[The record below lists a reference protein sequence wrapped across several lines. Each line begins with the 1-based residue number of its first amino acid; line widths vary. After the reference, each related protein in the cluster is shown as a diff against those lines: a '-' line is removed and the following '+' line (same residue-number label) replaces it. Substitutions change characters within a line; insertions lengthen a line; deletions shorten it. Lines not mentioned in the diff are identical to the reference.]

1 MKETVL
7 LTGGAGFIG
16 SHIAVELLQRDYDVV
31 IADDLSNSRPDVPER
46 IEKITGRAP
55 VFYRM
60 DVSDRQA
67 LDRVFRAHDIAAAVH
82 LAGYKAVGESVQ
94 KPLAYYRNNLDTTL
108 ALLEVMAD
116 HGVHRL
122 IFSSSATVYGNAEA
136 PCREDMPTGG
146 CTNPYAWTKLMIE
159 QILRDAAKAD
169 PSLAA
174 VCLRYFNP
182 VGAHESGL
190 IGELPNGI
198 PNNLMPYIT
207 QTAAGIRR
215 ELTVFGNDYPT
226 PDGTGVRDYIH
237 VVDLARGHAAALD
250 YSRSHPGWEAINLGT
265 GRGSSV
271 LEIVETF
278 QRVNGVAVPHRIGP
292 RRLYRPAALSKKENF
307 AMPIRSR
314 AAAAAVHILTALCA
328 AVGVVLQC
336 GFFGGRLNLAA
347 LQYFTLMSNILCAV
361 YFAGAAVRTLR
372 RGDTWLPV
380 CKGALV
386 MAMAITGITF
396 HLFLAAGD
404 FNMGPTQL
412 ITNHLLHTAAPLL
425 TVLDWLLFDEKGHYR
440 RFEPFLWGIFPAAY
454 FVYTMIRARVS
465 SFRFYNGSPYPYPFM
480 DVDALGWGKVLLIF
494 LAMAAAFLALGYVL
508 VWIDHLL
515 ARRQKR

>member
-67 LDRVFRAHDIAAAVH
+67 LDRVFRAHD
-82 LAGYKAVGESVQ
+82 KAVGESVQ

-136 PCREDMPTGG
+136 PCREDMSTGG

-215 ELTVFGNDYPT
+215 ELTEWFN
-226 PDGTGVRDYIH
+226 
-237 VVDLARGHAAALD
+237 ALPEPQE
-250 YSRSHPGWEAINLGT
+250 SRS
-265 GRGSSV
+265 
-271 LEIVETF
+271 
-278 QRVNGVAVPHRIGP
+278 
-292 RRLYRPAALSKKENF
+292 
-307 AMPIRSR
+307 SR
-314 AAAAAVHILTALCA
+314 
-328 AVGVVLQC
+328 
-336 GFFGGRLNLAA
+336 
-347 LQYFTLMSNILCAV
+347 
-361 YFAGAAVRTLR
+361 
-372 RGDTWLPV
+372 
-380 CKGALV
+380 
-386 MAMAITGITF
+386 
-396 HLFLAAGD
+396 
-404 FNMGPTQL
+404 
-412 ITNHLLHTAAPLL
+412 
-425 TVLDWLLFDEKGHYR
+425 
-440 RFEPFLWGIFPAAY
+440 
-454 FVYTMIRARVS
+454 
-465 SFRFYNGSPYPYPFM
+465 
-480 DVDALGWGKVLLIF
+480 
-494 LAMAAAFLALGYVL
+494 
-508 VWIDHLL
+508 
-515 ARRQKR
+515 

>member
-46 IEKITGRAP
+46 IEKITGRAA

-67 LDRVFRAHDIAAAVH
+67 LDRVFREHPIAAAVH

-159 QILRDAAKAD
+159 QILRDVCTAN
-169 PSLAA
+169 PEFTA
-174 VCLRYFNP
+174 VALRYFNP
-182 VGAHESGL
+182 IGAHKSGT
-190 IGELPNGI
+190 IGENPNGI

-207 QTAAGIRR
+207 QVAVGKLK
-215 ELTVFGNDYPT
+215 ELGVFGNDYDT

-237 VVDLARGHAAALD
+237 VVDLAKGHVKALKKIED
-250 YSRSHPGWEAINLGT
+250 NSGLSIYNLGT
-265 GRGSSV
+265 GKGYSV
-271 LEIVETF
+271 LDIVKNFEAAT
-278 QRVNGVAVPHRIGP
+278 GVKIPYVIKP
-292 RRLYRPAALSKKENF
+292 RRPGDIATCYSDASKAE
-307 AMPIRSR
+307 R
-314 AAAAAVHILTALCA
+314 
-328 AVGVVLQC
+328 
-336 GFFGGRLNLAA
+336 
-347 LQYFTLMSNILCAV
+347 
-361 YFAGAAVRTLR
+361 
-372 RGDTWLPV
+372 
-380 CKGALV
+380 
-386 MAMAITGITF
+386 
-396 HLFLAAGD
+396 
-404 FNMGPTQL
+404 
-412 ITNHLLHTAAPLL
+412 
-425 TVLDWLLFDEKGHYR
+425 E
-440 RFEPFLWGIFPAAY
+440 
-454 FVYTMIRARVS
+454 
-465 SFRFYNGSPYPYPFM
+465 
-480 DVDALGWGKVLLIF
+480 LGWKAENGIKEMC
-494 LAMAAAFLALGYVL
+494 ADSWRWQSNNPNGYEE
-508 VWIDHLL
+508 
-515 ARRQKR
+515 

>member
-237 VVDLARGHAAALD
+237 VVTWPGAMRRLWTTPGAIRAGRPSTWAPDGAAACW
-250 YSRSHPGWEAINLGT
+250 RSWRPSS
-265 GRGSSV
+265 GSTAWRCPTAS
-271 LEIVETF
+271 
-278 QRVNGVAVPHRIGP
+278 A
-292 RRLYRPAALSKKENF
+292 PAAPGTCLP
-307 AMPIRSR
+307 AMPPRTRPPACCTGTRKRTWRICAGIPGAGSR
-314 AAAAAVHILTALCA
+314 ASSDPICSRAGI
-328 AVGVVLQC
+328 
-336 GFFGGRLNLAA
+336 
-347 LQYFTLMSNILCAV
+347 
-361 YFAGAAVRTLR
+361 GAACTGPQRFQKR
-372 RGDTWLPV
+372 R
-380 CKGALV
+380 
-386 MAMAITGITF
+386 I
-396 HLFLAAGD
+396 
-404 FNMGPTQL
+404 
-412 ITNHLLHTAAPLL
+412 LLCPFVPGPLL
-425 TVLDWLLFDEKGHYR
+425 R
-440 RFEPFLWGIFPAAY
+440 PCI
-454 FVYTMIRARVS
+454 S
-465 SFRFYNGSPYPYPFM
+465 
-480 DVDALGWGKVLLIF
+480 
-494 LAMAAAFLALGYVL
+494 
-508 VWIDHLL
+508 
-515 ARRQKR
+515 

>member
-108 ALLEVMAD
+108 ALLKVMAD

-198 PNNLMPYIT
+198 PNNLVPYIT

-237 VVDLARGHAAALD
+237 VVDLAKGHVAAVK
-250 YSRSHPGWEAINLGT
+250 YVVSGQGCEVFNLGT
-265 GRGSSV
+265 GIGYSV
-271 LEIVETF
+271 LDMVHAFEKA
-278 QRVNGVAVPHRIGP
+278 NGVKVPYQIVG
-292 RRLYRPAALSKKENF
+292 RRPGDLPTCYADPAKSE
-307 AMPIRSR
+307 
-314 AAAAAVHILTALCA
+314 
-328 AVGVVLQC
+328 
-336 GFFGGRLNLAA
+336 
-347 LQYFTLMSNILCAV
+347 
-361 YFAGAAVRTLR
+361 
-372 RGDTWLPV
+372 
-380 CKGALV
+380 
-386 MAMAITGITF
+386 
-396 HLFLAAGD
+396 
-404 FNMGPTQL
+404 
-412 ITNHLLHTAAPLL
+412 
-425 TVLDWLLFDEKGHYR
+425 
-440 RFEPFLWGIFPAAY
+440 
-454 FVYTMIRARVS
+454 RV
-465 SFRFYNGSPYPYPFM
+465 
-480 DVDALGWGKVLLIF
+480 LGWKAEKNLED
-494 LAMAAAFLALGYVL
+494 MCRDSWNWQSKNPMGYGE
-508 VWIDHLL
+508 
-515 ARRQKR
+515 

>member
-136 PCREDMPTGG
+136 PCREDMSTGG

-292 RRLYRPAALSKKENF
+292 AAPGTCPP
-307 AMPIRSR
+307 AMPPRTRPPACCTGTRKRTWRICAGIPGAGSR
-314 AAAAAVHILTALCA
+314 ASSDPTCSRAGI
-328 AVGVVLQC
+328 
-336 GFFGGRLNLAA
+336 
-347 LQYFTLMSNILCAV
+347 
-361 YFAGAAVRTLR
+361 GAACTGPQRFRKR
-372 RGDTWLPV
+372 R
-380 CKGALV
+380 
-386 MAMAITGITF
+386 I
-396 HLFLAAGD
+396 
-404 FNMGPTQL
+404 
-412 ITNHLLHTAAPLL
+412 LLCPFVPGPLL
-425 TVLDWLLFDEKGHYR
+425 R
-440 RFEPFLWGIFPAAY
+440 PCI
-454 FVYTMIRARVS
+454 S
-465 SFRFYNGSPYPYPFM
+465 
-480 DVDALGWGKVLLIF
+480 
-494 LAMAAAFLALGYVL
+494 
-508 VWIDHLL
+508 
-515 ARRQKR
+515 